1 MKKII
6 ITLFFL
12 STFLIS
18 CEKESTGGVSRV
30 TNYPE
35 FTLLGDDVIYVNKGN
50 EYIDPGV
57 IVTEGGVEIPYETT
71 ITGTF
76 RGGTTLDTNVV
87 DVYQI
92 VYSATNQDGFSGSIA
107 RTVYVIENGDLT
119 TNISGLYTSTVVRNG
134 SSSAQYTNME
144 YILVWKKDNGTYEM
158 SDGIGGYY
166 AIGRGYGNAYTA
178 RPVIITAND
187 IPSNSFTIPAFTV
200 GTFGGVAS
208 MSGLTA
214 NSVNNTLS
222 YTTIWDAGYTFV
234 VTLTKVN
241 I

>member
-6 ITLFFL
+6 SILVI
-12 STFLIS
+12 TFLIVS
-18 CEKESTGGVSRV
+18 CSKEDTGNVSRV

-35 FTLLGDDVIYVNKGN
+35 FTLLGDDVIFVNKGN
-50 EYIDPGV
+50 EFIDPGV

-71 ITGTF
+71 ITGTY

-92 VYSATNQDGFSGSIA
+92 VYSAINQDGFSGSIA

-166 AIGRGYGNAYTA
+166 AIGRAYGSGYAA

-187 IPSNSFTIPAFTV
+187 IPSNNFSVPAFSV
-200 GTFGGVAS
+200 GAFGGVAI

-214 NSVNNTLS
+214 NSTNNTLS
-222 YTTIWDAGYTFV
+222 YSTEWDSGYTFV